1 MNDCLDQPKTGK
13 MNWPVTEKMTVS
25 VGKRGRFLGAGGS
38 NLKKILTDTGVQISQ
53 NPDDASE
60 YTLFAPNSEA
70 MSEAKEMIK
79 NSLKES
85 RIPEFEFGATYE
97 VMITEILDRGVFVQ
111 LHPDLKPA
119 FIPNNQ
125 LDARKVIKCK
135 QIAATRIL
143 NKINFQISNAFHLG
157 FREGQKIMVRYYGAD
172 PATGAMRLSRKTLTV
187 GAASAVN
194 KFKAATNPETSR

>member
-1 MNDCLDQPKTGK
+1 MNHCLDQPKNGK

-60 YTLFAPNSEA
+60 YILFAPNSEA
-70 MSEAKEMIK
+70 MSEAKEMVK
-79 NSLKES
+79 SSLNES

-125 LDARKVIKCK
+125 LDARKVKKYK
-135 QIAATRIL
+135 QTAAT
-143 NKINFQISNAFHLG
+143 
-157 FREGQKIMVRYYGAD
+157 
-172 PATGAMRLSRKTLTV
+172 
-187 GAASAVN
+187 
-194 KFKAATNPETSR
+194 

>member
-1 MNDCLDQPKTGK
+1 

-79 NSLKES
+79 SSLNES

-97 VMITEILDRGVFVQ
+97 VMITEIIDRGVFVQ

-125 LDARKVIKCK
+125 LDARKVKIY
-135 QIAATRIL
+135 L
-143 NKINFQISNAFHLG
+143 NKQLSLKNYVKLIIFSDFQCFSSWIQRRPKN
-157 FREGQKIMVRYYGAD
+157 YGEV
-172 PATGAMRLSRKTLTV
+172 LWS
-187 GAASAVN
+187 
-194 KFKAATNPETSR
+194 